1 MEKQN
6 ERIDSLKIGN
16 YIIQNT
22 IKLIKKDKVSNV
34 KMVIKNEVINIDIDN
49 CIYTI
54 PNMLVYKKFI
64 DNISYKHKI
73 LLRYIPSI
81 ENNNF
86 MNTIKYMYYKNKQVV
101 IVLNKEDFDIF

>member
-1 MEKQN
+1 
-6 ERIDSLKIGN
+6 
-16 YIIQNT
+16 
-22 IKLIKKDKVSNV
+22 
-34 KMVIKNEVINIDIDN
+34 
-49 CIYTI
+49 
-54 PNMLVYKKFI
+54 MLVYKKFI